1 MRDQLWIDNEGGK
14 GETAMGAGCKVA
26 VPTHP
31 SLRRRE
37 EMNSVKTS
45 GNVRG
50 WSISAKGS

>member
-1 MRDQLWIDNEGGK
+1 MREQLWIDNEGGK

-37 EMNSVKTS
+37 ETNSVKTS